1 MGAGIRTTSRARDAG
16 TVERAS
22 AAGTAGRPDGPRL
35 ARPRVLLATLLAAGA
50 LAACSAGPGPD
61 SPTSP
66 PASPGSVVTIPRT
79 PATAGDTTPTSGTPT
94 GYDVLANMPAAAKEH
109 TSAGAQA
116 FARYYIE
123 AVGRLLMD
131 PTKGQ
136 LPKLYL
142 PECEECQGQEA
153 NTAKTHDRSIRW
165 KDMYY
170 RTLDVTQ
177 PKADGKT
184 VDSALMPDDVTMELY
199 LTTVPVMV
207 QQGSAPPTSRS
218 KGHDVL
224 VKFRLSWRDGQ
235 WYVADFRSSVATSA
249 PR

>member
-16 TVERAS
+16 TVDRAS

-109 TSAGAQA
+109 TNAGAKA

-123 AVGRLLMD
+123 AYGRLLMD
-131 PTKGQ
+131 PAKGQ
-136 LPKLYL
+136 LPKLELSQCTGCHKRERILGENVDAGRRWADVYFRTVSVGEPDVNGEAIDASTVADIHL
-142 PECEECQGQEA
+142 FSVLTNSPVVVQEPNGVA
-153 NTAKTHDRSIRW
+153 TTRPKSS
-165 KDMYY
+165 
-170 RTLDVTQ
+170 DVIAQ
-177 PKADGKT
+177 FW
-184 VDSALMPDDVTMELY
+184 
-199 LTTVPVMV
+199 LT
-207 QQGSAPPTSRS
+207 
-218 KGHDVL
+218 
-224 VKFRLSWRDGQ
+224 WRDQQ
-235 WYVADFRSSVATSA
+235 WYVRQFENADYTRPTK
-249 PR
+249 